1 MGATPY
7 SEIGTIGA
15 FRFRVE
21 TMYPPWR
28 GEIQMAE
35 KEERAEGVTRMLQ
48 GDDAPEDTDREGQV
62 GPTGGGGGEM
72 APEGVGESVA
82 HRGEN
87 MTAEEGKEAGR
98 YDLGTQ
104 GPTNRPVGGSTAR
117 DSTGVDPQEPIIDTD
132 AAPTGMGSAS

>member
-1 MGATPY
+1 MTNDVQDEK
-7 SEIGTIGA
+7 SE
-15 FRFRVE
+15 RF
-21 TMYPPWR
+21 
-28 GEIQMAE
+28 
-35 KEERAEGVTRMLQ
+35 EGVSRQLN
-48 GDDAPEDTDREGQV
+48 GEDAPQDTDRGSQV

-87 MTAEEGKEAGR
+87 MTQEEGKEAGR

-117 DSTGVDPQEPIIDTD
+117 DSTGVDPQDPIIDTPQ
-132 AAPTGMGSAS
+132 APTGMGH

>member
-1 MGATPY
+1 MAT
-7 SEIGTIGA
+7 TDA
-15 FRFRVE
+15 K
-21 TMYPPWR
+21 
-28 GEIQMAE
+28 Q
-35 KEERAEGVTRMLQ
+35 ERAEGVSRQLTGQ
-48 GDDAPEDTDREGQV
+48 DAPEDTNREGQV

-87 MTAEEGKEAGR
+87 MIDEEGKEAGR
-98 YDLGTQ
+98 HDLGTQ

-117 DSTGVDPQEPIIDTD
+117 DSSGVDPQDPVIDTP

>member
-1 MGATPY
+1 
-7 SEIGTIGA
+7 
-15 FRFRVE
+15 
-21 TMYPPWR
+21 
-28 GEIQMAE
+28 MAQADE
-35 KEERAEGVTRMLQ
+35 KQERAEGVSRMLT
-48 GDDAPEDTDREGQV
+48 GEDAPQDTDRQSQV

-104 GPTNRPVGGSTAR
+104 GKTNRPVGGSTNR
-117 DSTGVDPQEPIIDTD
+117 DSTGIDPQDPIIDTP
-132 AAPTGMGSAS
+132 AAPQGMGH